1 MNDSSLSRID
11 LISWILL
18 IFLAILWGGSFFLAE
33 VALDQ
38 VSPIMIALHR
48 VFWAS
53 IILLIIIKVK
63 HLELSKSISV
73 WFCYLVMGALNNAI
87 PFTLI
92 FWGQAQVGSGLASIL
107 NGTTAIFGVLVAGI
121 FLTDEALTR
130 RKIIGVIL
138 GFVGVATIMG
148 FQSLQS
154 FDLGNIGQ
162 IAILGGAI
170 SYAFAG
176 VWAKTY
182 LSEYSSLANA
192 FGMLLGS
199 TLLLFPTVLFFEGV
213 PNFYLST
220 NVLLSLIGLGFFSTA
235 LAYLL
240 YFTILSR
247 AGSANLLLVTLL
259 IPPVTISMTYSILN
273 KTYNGEGLLGFA
285 LIASGL
291 LVIDGRVVKSL
302 KNISRTR

>member
-63 HLELSKSISV
+63 RLELSKSISV

-138 GFVGVATIMG
+138 GFVGVAIIMG

-291 LVIDGRVVKSL
+291 LVIDGRVAKSL
-302 KNISRTR
+302 KNLSKKK

>member
-11 LISWILL
+11 LISWISL

-138 GFVGVATIMG
+138 GFVGVAIIMG

-192 FGMLLGS
+192 FGMLL
-199 TLLLFPTVLFFEGV
+199 
-213 PNFYLST
+213 
-220 NVLLSLIGLGFFSTA
+220 LSLIH
-235 LAYLL
+235 
-240 YFTILSR
+240 I
-247 AGSANLLLVTLL
+247 
-259 IPPVTISMTYSILN
+259 
-273 KTYNGEGLLGFA
+273 
-285 LIASGL
+285 
-291 LVIDGRVVKSL
+291 
-302 KNISRTR
+302 